1 LKSET
6 APVGD
11 ANTQTRTDVA
21 QTLETN
27 VITSSVAMTTLRL
40 TYSGYA
46 RSITQSNHHVKAEA
60 QSAADSKEKAS
71 SHPGT
76 KKGIQDMHKEG
87 KQ

>member
-1 LKSET
+1 MD
-6 APVGD
+6 D
-11 ANTQTRTDVA
+11 ANSQTRTDVA

-27 VITSSVAMTTLRL
+27 VITSSVVMTTLRL

-46 RSITQSNHHVKAEA
+46 RSITQSNHHVKAEV

>member
-1 LKSET
+1 M
-6 APVGD
+6 GD

-46 RSITQSNHHVKAEA
+46 RSITQSNHHVKAEV
-60 QSAADSKEKAS
+60 QNAADSKEKAS

>member
-1 LKSET
+1 M
-6 APVGD
+6 GD
-11 ANTQTRTDVA
+11 ANTQTQTDGA

-46 RSITQSNHHVKAEA
+46 RSITQSNHHVKAEV

-71 SHPGT
+71 YHPGT

>member
-1 LKSET
+1 MD
-6 APVGD
+6 D
-11 ANTQTRTDVA
+11 ANSQTRTDVA

-27 VITSSVAMTTLRL
+27 VITSYVAMTTLRL

-46 RSITQSNHHVKAEA
+46 RSITQSNHHVKAEV

>member
-1 LKSET
+1 MD
-6 APVGD
+6 D
-11 ANTQTRTDVA
+11 ANSQTRTDVA

-27 VITSSVAMTTLRL
+27 VITSSVVMTTRRL

-46 RSITQSNHHVKAEA
+46 RSITQSNHHVKAEV

>member
-1 LKSET
+1 MD
-6 APVGD
+6 D

-46 RSITQSNHHVKAEA
+46 RSITQSNHHVKAEV

>member
-1 LKSET
+1 MD
-6 APVGD
+6 D
-11 ANTQTRTDVA
+11 ANSQTLTDVV

-27 VITSSVAMTTLRL
+27 VITSSVVMTTRRL

-46 RSITQSNHHVKAEA
+46 RSITQSNHHVKAEV

>member
-1 LKSET
+1 MD
-6 APVGD
+6 D
-11 ANTQTRTDVA
+11 ANTQTLTDVV

-27 VITSSVAMTTLRL
+27 VITSSVVMTTRRL
-40 TYSGYA
+40 TCNGYA
-46 RSITQSNHHVKAEA
+46 RSITQSNHHVKAEV

-87 KQ
+87 KR

>member
-1 LKSET
+1 
-6 APVGD
+6 
-11 ANTQTRTDVA
+11 
-21 QTLETN
+21 
-27 VITSSVAMTTLRL
+27 
-40 TYSGYA
+40 
-46 RSITQSNHHVKAEA
+46 VKAEA